1 MRIDRMAPG
10 EVGLAEDRAAAAPTR
25 IASEPRPSEV
35 RTGIQG
41 IVLAG
46 VYPDARSP
54 LDRLL
59 PRPLLPVM
67 QQPLISHVLRWLG
80 AEGVPRS
87 MICTNQASRGVRSG
101 LEAVGLDMQLGY
113 VEDGSPRGPA
123 GCVRDAGLLSDANT
137 FIVADATSI
146 PLADVGSLLATHR
159 AMGAAVTVCVTEDAL
174 GRLRPCDIY
183 VFDRRAFAYIP
194 ADGFQDIKE
203 RLLPALHKGGERV
216 ALSVTRT
223 TAPRVV
229 NARSYIALDQWAL
242 ARAAAQ
248 GTVPSG
254 FRRTGDALVHESAA
268 VHPEARLL
276 GPVMVGPDVT
286 IERGA
291 IVVGPTDIG
300 AATRIGEGALVSRTV
315 AWRDSIIGRNAFVD
329 RSLLPQGTVV
339 GDRESAISIFK

>member
-1 MRIDRMAPG
+1 MAPG

-25 IASEPRPSEV
+25 TASEARTAEV
-35 RTGIQG
+35 RSDIHG

-67 QQPLISHVLRWLG
+67 QQPLIAHVLGWLG
-80 AEGVPRS
+80 GEGVARS
-87 MICTNQASRGVRSG
+87 MICTNQASRTVRAG
-101 LEAVGLDMQLGY
+101 LEGAALGMQLGY

-123 GCVRDAGLLSDANT
+123 GCVRDAGLLTDAST

-146 PLADVGSLLATHR
+146 PLADVGTLLATHR

-183 VFDRRAFAYIP
+183 VFDRRAFAHIP

-203 RLLPALHKGGERV
+203 RLLPALHNAGERV

-223 TAPRVV
+223 AAPRVV
-229 NARSYIALDQWAL
+229 NARSYLALDQWAL
-242 ARAAAQ
+242 ARAATQ
-248 GTVPSG
+248 GFVPPG
-254 FRRTGDALVHESAA
+254 FRRTGDALVHESAT

-276 GPVMVGPDVT
+276 GPVMVGPEVS

-300 AATRIGEGALVSRTV
+300 SRTRVGEGAVVSRTV
-315 AWRDSIIGRNAFVD
+315 VWRDSNIGRQAFVD
-329 RSLLPQGTVV
+329 RSLLPQATVV
-339 GDRESAISIFK
+339 GDRESAIGILK